1 MNLKSFNN
9 SSQEHPKVLDTLK
22 IIEKLET
29 KIHWS
34 GLVGSAQ
41 SVYSAACANQC
52 PGHHVFI
59 LDNKEDAAYFL
70 NDLQGLYPNDKRLVF
85 YPASYK
91 TPYQIEDTD
100 NASVVARTEALKKLS
115 TQKNCWVITYPE
127 ALFEKVLSVKKL
139 KSNTMKIEVDKTYSI
154 DFVNELLLE
163 YNFEQVNYVY
173 EPGQYSI
180 RGGIVDVFSFASDIP
195 YRIEFFGNEV
205 ESIRTFDA
213 ASQLSISSHSFFT
226 IVPNIQGEML
236 VKGMDSF
243 FKYLKGEKVL
253 WLDSVERTL
262 ARIQLEFDKAEHT
275 FDELENKDRLS
286 KPEQLFLNEKECE
299 EAFELTTL
307 VELNNKPYFKGSK
320 KIEFSMSPQPSFNK
334 NFDLLKEDLIG
345 HQKKKVYKFLI
356 LKST

>member
-9 SSQEHPKVLDTLK
+9 SSQEHPKVLETLK

-41 SVYSAACANQC
+41 SVFSAACANQC
-52 PGHHVFI
+52 PGQHVFI

-100 NASVVARTEALKKLS
+100 NASVVSRTEALKKLS
-115 TQKNCWVITYPE
+115 TQKNCWVVTYPE

-154 DFVNELLLE
+154 EFINELLLE

-180 RGGIVDVFSFASDIP
+180 RGGIVDVFSFASDTP

-213 ASQLSISSHSFFT
+213 ASQLSISSHSFFS

-243 FKYLKGEKVL
+243 FKYLKGDKLL
-253 WLDSVERTL
+253 WVDSVERTL
-262 ARIQLEFDKAEHT
+262 ARIQLEFNKAQHIY
-275 FDELENKDRLS
+275 DELENKERLS
-286 KPEQLFLNEKECE
+286 KPDQLFLNEKECSRV
-299 EAFELTTL
+299 FELTTL
-307 VELNNKPYFKGSK
+307 IEFNNNRYFKGSK
-320 KIEFSMSPQPSFNK
+320 KIEFSLSPQPSFNK
-334 NFDLLKEDLIG
+334 NFDLLKAVSYTHLTLPTKLE
-345 HQKKKVYKFLI
+345 V
-356 LKST
+356 